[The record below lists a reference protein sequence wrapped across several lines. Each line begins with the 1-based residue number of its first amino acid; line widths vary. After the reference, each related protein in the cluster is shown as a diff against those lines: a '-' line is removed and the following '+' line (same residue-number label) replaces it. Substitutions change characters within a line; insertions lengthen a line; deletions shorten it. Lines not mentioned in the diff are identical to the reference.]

1 MRQLSY
7 FLMVGLFFTVLQIS
21 TVAAEEDCASL
32 PTPDEVAACWETKNA
47 APGAPGGPDGH
58 HPPGEHHDGPP
69 PGEDCA
75 NKPTPE
81 ETAACWDQQGG
92 HMDHPGDHPPGE
104 HHDGPPPGGHHDGPP
119 PGDHPDCPA
128 GTTCGGPDGHH
139 PPGEHHDGPPI
150 DPRSGQPFTKAD
162 EAKYE
167 VYAEECESSG
177 GVISEASAQAL
188 VADGFTRIQV
198 DDLCKEG
205 AHHDG
210 PHDGPPGGPGMAPP
224 AP

>member
-7 FLMVGLFFTVLQIS
+7 FLMVGLAFTVLQIS
-21 TVAAEEDCASL
+21 TVSAED
-32 PTPDEVAACWETKNA
+32 PPPMGD
-47 APGAPGGPDGH
+47 PGMPHDGPPPGEHHDGPPPGMPHDGPPPGGH

-69 PGEDCA
+69 PGM
-75 NKPTPE
+75 P
-81 ETAACWDQQGG
+81 
-92 HMDHPGDHPPGE
+92 
-104 HHDGPPPGGHHDGPP
+104 HDGPPPG
-119 PGDHPDCPA
+119 
-128 GTTCGGPDGHH
+128 GHH

-162 EAKYE
+162 EDKYE
-167 VYAEECESSG
+167 VYANECEQSG

-188 VADGFTRIQV
+188 ITDGFTRLQV
-198 DDLCKEG
+198 DELCKEG

-210 PHDGPPGGPGMAPP
+210 PHEGPPGGPGMAPP

>member
-7 FLMVGLFFTVLQIS
+7 FLMVGLAFTVLQIS
-21 TVAAEEDCASL
+21 TVSAED
-32 PTPDEVAACWETKNA
+32 PPPMGD
-47 APGAPGGPDGH
+47 PGMPHDGP
-58 HPPGEHHDGPP
+58 PPGEHHDGPP
-69 PGEDCA
+69 MDC
-75 NKPTPE
+75 
-81 ETAACWDQQGG
+81 
-92 HMDHPGDHPPGE
+92 PPGT
-104 HHDGPPPGGHHDGPP
+104 DCGP
-119 PGDHPDCPA
+119 
-128 GTTCGGPDGHH
+128 GPDGHH